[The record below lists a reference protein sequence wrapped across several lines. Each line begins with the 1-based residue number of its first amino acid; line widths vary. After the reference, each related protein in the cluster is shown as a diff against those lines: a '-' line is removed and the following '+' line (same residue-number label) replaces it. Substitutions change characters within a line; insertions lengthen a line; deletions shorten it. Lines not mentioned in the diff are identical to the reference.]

1 MASRKWRGRGGIGE
15 TENGGAGERAYSPLN
30 TRKYAKGRRRYCN
43 GLVVI
48 GGGAKCMWILTQRR
62 EDAKERFTL
71 GNRVRSTRSTSEW
84 SFGGGRGA
92 PPHRF
97 LRFGDYRPTKFTT
110 RIAT

>member
-48 GGGAKCMWILTQRR
+48 GGGAKCMWILTQRK
-62 EDAKERFTL
+62 DLPSVT
-71 GNRVRSTRSTSEW
+71 VC
-84 SFGGGRGA
+84 GA
-92 PPHRF
+92 PGPPLNGRSVVDGA
-97 LRFGDYRPTKFTT
+97 LRRTVS
-110 RIAT
+110 